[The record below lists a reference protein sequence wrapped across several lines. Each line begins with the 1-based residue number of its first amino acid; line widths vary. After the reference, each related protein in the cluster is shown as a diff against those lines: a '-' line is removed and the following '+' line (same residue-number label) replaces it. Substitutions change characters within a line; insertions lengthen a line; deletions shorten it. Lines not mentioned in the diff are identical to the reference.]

1 MVKNN
6 DRKNRLV
13 SASTL
18 LQNSGKKNQGSFG
31 FSLKLAKRHDFH
43 RSIEKSIER
52 KKWCG
57 INRKQPEV

>member
-1 MVKNN
+1 MMTGRTDWWVQAPSCKI
-6 DRKNRLV
+6 
-13 SASTL
+13 
-18 LQNSGKKNQGSFG
+18 QEKKNQGNFG
-31 FSLKLAKRHDFH
+31 FSLKLAKRHEFH